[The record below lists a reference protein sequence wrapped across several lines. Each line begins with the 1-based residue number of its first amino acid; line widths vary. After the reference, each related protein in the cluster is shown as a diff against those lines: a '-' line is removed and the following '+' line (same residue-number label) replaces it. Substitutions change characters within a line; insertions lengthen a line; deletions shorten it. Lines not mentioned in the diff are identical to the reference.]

1 MIESDSDRHID
12 CAPARRFDREVQ
24 MHVDE
29 TDDPGARTLHAYAV
43 KAIQAGWHG
52 RVTAADA
59 TARRLRR

>member
-12 CAPARRFDREVQ
+12 CALARRFDRDVQ

-29 TDDPGARTLHAYAV
+29 TDDPRARTLHANAV

-52 RVTAADA
+52 G
-59 TARRLRR
+59 